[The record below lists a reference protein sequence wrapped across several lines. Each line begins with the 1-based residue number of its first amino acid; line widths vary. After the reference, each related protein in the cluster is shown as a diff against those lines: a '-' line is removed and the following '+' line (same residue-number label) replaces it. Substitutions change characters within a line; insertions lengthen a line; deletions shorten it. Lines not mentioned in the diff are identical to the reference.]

1 VLLFFFF
8 RVFRGYFLKSFST
21 KYTKQIKRNQNNKE
35 VLKGSKNIHERMG
48 ICTKEI
54 AAFIAI
60 ALLLFLAACGTPP
73 EPVSESAPEP
83 IEPANTSTF
92 VPEPSPSP
100 AIPNLQSEL
109 LADKDK
115 QSASPLGTFD
125 FKNFT
130 YPLPR
135 GWQHPDGDEI
145 VLVNGKLEPK
155 FEDIGDD
162 MSPEQKATQ
171 KAERRI
177 GMSYVTTKYLDVDGD
192 GEDEA
197 AVILKIET
205 GGTAIPQLV
214 YIFEWKDGKPELQW
228 NFRTGDRADGG
239 LKDIRAEN
247 GELVIELYGQ
257 DRFLLGQT
265 ETGKI
270 TGDEEQLCCPIFF
283 TRSFYK
289 WNGKNFLMQRKRL
302 TYETANLSAQP
313 LENFGDTMNDPVKS
327 KKYLDNKQK
336 SKR

>member
-1 VLLFFFF
+1 MNIFRIRDAATFVAAVFLLFT
-8 RVFRGYFLKSFST
+8 SA
-21 KYTKQIKRNQNNKE
+21 
-35 VLKGSKNIHERMG
+35 
-48 ICTKEI
+48 CTRTVETESPSN
-54 AAFIAI
+54 AEPTAPVMI
-60 ALLLFLAACGTPP
+60 ALPA
-73 EPVSESAPEP
+73 EPQ
-83 IEPANTSTF
+83 
-92 VPEPSPSP
+92 PSPSL
-100 AIPNLQSEL
+100 PNLQAEILDERGRTTS
-109 LADKDK
+109 
-115 QSASPLGTFD
+115 SPLGAFD

-135 GWQHPDGDEI
+135 GWQHQDGDEI

-155 FEDIGDD
+155 FKGVDEE
-162 MSPEQKATQ
+162 MSPEDKAAAR
-171 KAERRI
+171 AERRI
-177 GMSYVTTKYLDVDGD
+177 GMSFVTTKYLDADND

-205 GGTAIPQLV
+205 GGNAIPQLV
-214 YIFEWKDGKPELQW
+214 YIYGWRDGQPELQW

-270 TGDEEQLCCPIFF
+270 TGDEEQLCCPTFF

-302 TYETANLSAQP
+302 TYETANPNAKP
-313 LENFGDTMNDPVKS
+313 LENHGDVMNDPVKS
-327 KKYLDNKQK
+327 KKYLDANK
-336 SKR
+336 R